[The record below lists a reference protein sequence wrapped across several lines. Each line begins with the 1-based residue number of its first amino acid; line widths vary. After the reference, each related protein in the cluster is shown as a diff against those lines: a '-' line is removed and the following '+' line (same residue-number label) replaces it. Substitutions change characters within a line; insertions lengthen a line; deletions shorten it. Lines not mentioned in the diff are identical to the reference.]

1 MTQSEH
7 GALRTDENMRL
18 LCVDTSTFFE
28 SVALTDGL
36 EIRAER
42 CVERRRGHATG
53 ILDDVVSLL
62 EETGW
67 QMDDVD
73 GYACGLGPGGF
84 TGLRIGLSTA
94 KGFALSLGRPLFGAR
109 STQLLL
115 GAEKTP
121 NTVAIV
127 DARRDEVYIE
137 GGPLSAPICRLPSAL
152 SAELDPSKPW
162 RFVGDGALRYREV
175 LESTFPACLINPDEE
190 THRPHA
196 GLLPHF
202 IDCARPANATTLEP
216 VYIRKSDAEIN
227 YPDGFPSAFGAK

>member
-1 MTQSEH
+1 
-7 GALRTDENMRL
+7 MRL

-42 CVERRRGHATG
+42 YVERRRGHATG

-109 STQLLL
+109 STQLSCSVRKRHRIPLL
-115 GAEKTP
+115 SSTLDAMNLYRRGS
-121 NTVAIV
+121 TVCADLPPTKCIERR
-127 DARRDEVYIE
+127 AR
-137 GGPLSAPICRLPSAL
+137 PIQAL
-152 SAELDPSKPW
+152 
-162 RFVGDGALRYREV
+162 ALRGR
-175 LESTFPACLINPDEE
+175 
-190 THRPHA
+190 R
-196 GLLPHF
+196 
-202 IDCARPANATTLEP
+202 RATISRGPGIHLSSM
-216 VYIRKSDAEIN
+216 RD
-227 YPDGFPSAFGAK
+227 